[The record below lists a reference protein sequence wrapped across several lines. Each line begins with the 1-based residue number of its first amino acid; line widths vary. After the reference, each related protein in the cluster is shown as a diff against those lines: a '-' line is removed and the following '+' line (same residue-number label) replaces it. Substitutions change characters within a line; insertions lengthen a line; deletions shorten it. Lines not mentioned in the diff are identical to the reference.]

1 MLQHPR
7 AYARPLSSLSSPRVG
22 RATLFY
28 LYGFGPSW
36 WDVSFFQKHRYNR
49 HYITKGVHTLKPPK
63 ASRLFSLVL
72 FLSFFLSFFLR
83 VFRVRFVSTRV
94 KLAETTTTTTTKL
107 DKSKMLY
114 RIDVLESDDATTKTA
129 SSFALHPNV
138 PTILGRDATLA
149 HIPIEHASVSR
160 KHAIV
165 TIVVAVSEANEKTG
179 TSSSGGETYL
189 EVTDCGSKLGTR
201 IKGVVVEE
209 GKEKDEDEEKEIKLD
224 KFETKRVRL
233 KTRGKVFVKFGKIS
247 ASVRCVEED
256 GGGLDEDE
264 ANENVEEKGDATES
278 EDEDEDEREEEEE
291 EENDDDDDV
300 GAGWKRVQ
308 TKMEKKKTGGNKGQA
323 NVDRDEVEVETVID
337 ASLFREQMIS
347 SPRLVSAIEEGE
359 NDENRRQVDINAD
372 RDDNKNKKR
381 FRKQPITIN
390 GKLTVDG
397 VDNAGSFSPS
407 KRLNKKKQKVPW
419 PYETDGYETLA
430 QFETALDR
438 EEKAAQRLK
447 EKIAE
452 DLFTDPSTNGASFK
466 KRKGATASAKGGGR
480 GIRKRS

>member
-1 MLQHPR
+1 
-7 AYARPLSSLSSPRVG
+7 
-22 RATLFY
+22 
-28 LYGFGPSW
+28 
-36 WDVSFFQKHRYNR
+36 
-49 HYITKGVHTLKPPK
+49 
-63 ASRLFSLVL
+63 
-72 FLSFFLSFFLR
+72 
-83 VFRVRFVSTRV
+83 
-94 KLAETTTTTTTKL
+94 
-107 DKSKMLY
+107 MLY
-114 RIDVLESDDATTKTA
+114 RIDVVESDDAGTTTKTA
-129 SSFALHPNV
+129 SSSSSFALHPNV

-179 TSSSGGETYL
+179 TSSSSSGGETYL

-201 IKGVVVEE
+201 VKGVVVEE
-209 GKEKDEDEEKEIKLD
+209 RKEKDEDEEKEIKLD
-224 KFETKRVRL
+224 KFETKRVHL

-264 ANENVEEKGDATES
+264 ANENVEEKGNATES
-278 EDEDEDEREEEEE
+278 EDEDEDEREE

-359 NDENRRQVDINAD
+359 NDENRRQVDINAN
-372 RDDNKNKKR
+372 RDDNNNNNNNNKR

-407 KRLNKKKQKVPW
+407 KRLNKKKQQKVPW

-447 EKIAE
+447 EKLAE
-452 DLFTDPSTNGASFK
+452 DLFKDPSTKGASFK
-466 KRKGATASAKGGGR
+466 KRKGAATSAKGGGR

>member
-1 MLQHPR
+1 
-7 AYARPLSSLSSPRVG
+7 
-22 RATLFY
+22 
-28 LYGFGPSW
+28 
-36 WDVSFFQKHRYNR
+36 
-49 HYITKGVHTLKPPK
+49 
-63 ASRLFSLVL
+63 
-72 FLSFFLSFFLR
+72 
-83 VFRVRFVSTRV
+83 
-94 KLAETTTTTTTKL
+94 
-107 DKSKMLY
+107 MLY

-129 SSFALHPNV
+129 SSSFALHPNV

-179 TSSSGGETYL
+179 TSSSSSGGETYL

-201 IKGVVVEE
+201 VKGVVVEE

-224 KFETKRVRL
+224 KFETKRVHL

-264 ANENVEEKGDATES
+264 ANENVEEKGNATES

-291 EENDDDDDV
+291 ENDDDDDV
-300 GAGWKRVQ
+300 GVGWKRVQ

-359 NDENRRQVDINAD
+359 NDENRRQVDINAN
-372 RDDNKNKKR
+372 RDDNNNNNNKR

-447 EKIAE
+447 EKLAE
-452 DLFTDPSTNGASFK
+452 DLFKDPSTNGASFK

>member
-1 MLQHPR
+1 
-7 AYARPLSSLSSPRVG
+7 
-22 RATLFY
+22 
-28 LYGFGPSW
+28 
-36 WDVSFFQKHRYNR
+36 
-49 HYITKGVHTLKPPK
+49 
-63 ASRLFSLVL
+63 
-72 FLSFFLSFFLR
+72 
-83 VFRVRFVSTRV
+83 
-94 KLAETTTTTTTKL
+94 
-107 DKSKMLY
+107 MLY
-114 RIDVLESDDATTKTA
+114 RIDLVLESDDATTKTA
-129 SSFALHPNV
+129 SSSFALHPNV

-179 TSSSGGETYL
+179 TSSSSGGETYL

-201 IKGVVVEE
+201 VKGVVVEE

-224 KFETKRVRL
+224 KFETKRVHL
-233 KTRGKVFVKFGKIS
+233 KTRGKIFVKFGKIS

-264 ANENVEEKGDATES
+264 ANENVEEKGNATES

-359 NDENRRQVDINAD
+359 NDENRRQVDINAN
-372 RDDNKNKKR
+372 RDDNSNNNNNKR

-407 KRLNKKKQKVPW
+407 ERLNKKKQQKVPW

-447 EKIAE
+447 EKLAE
-452 DLFTDPSTNGASFK
+452 DLFKDPSTKGASFK
-466 KRKGATASAKGGGR
+466 KRKGTATSAKGGGR

>member
-1 MLQHPR
+1 M
-7 AYARPLSSLSSPRVG
+7 
-22 RATLFY
+22 
-28 LYGFGPSW
+28 
-36 WDVSFFQKHRYNR
+36 
-49 HYITKGVHTLKPPK
+49 
-63 ASRLFSLVL
+63 
-72 FLSFFLSFFLR
+72 
-83 VFRVRFVSTRV
+83 FRVRFVSTRV
-94 KLAETTTTTTTKL
+94 KLAETTTTTTTTKL

-201 IKGVVVEE
+201 VKGVVVEE

-308 TKMEKKKTGGNKGQA
+308 TKMEKKKTGGNKGQV

-430 QFETALDR
+430 QFETALDH

>member
-1 MLQHPR
+1 M
-7 AYARPLSSLSSPRVG
+7 AVPL
-22 RATLFY
+22 A
-28 LYGFGPSW
+28 
-36 WDVSFFQKHRYNR
+36 DVPPPPAETGNAIVDGLAVRKWEKEH
-49 HYITKGVHTLKPPK
+49 GVKVK
-63 ASRLFSLVL
+63 AW
-72 FLSFFLSFFLR
+72 
-83 VFRVRFVSTRV
+83 
-94 KLAETTTTTTTKL
+94 KLAQEATAAPA
-107 DKSKMLY
+107 
-114 RIDVLESDDATTKTA
+114 DDGNDE
-129 SSFALHPNV
+129 P
-138 PTILGRDATLA
+138 DA
-149 HIPIEHASVSR
+149 
-160 KHAIV
+160 
-165 TIVVAVSEANEKTG
+165 
-179 TSSSGGETYL
+179 
-189 EVTDCGSKLGTR
+189 
-201 IKGVVVEE
+201 
-209 GKEKDEDEEKEIKLD
+209 
-224 KFETKRVRL
+224 
-233 KTRGKVFVKFGKIS
+233 
-247 ASVRCVEED
+247 
-256 GGGLDEDE
+256 
-264 ANENVEEKGDATES
+264 
-278 EDEDEDEREEEEE
+278 EEEEE

-308 TKMEKKKTGGNKGQA
+308 TKMEKKKTGGKGQA

>member
-1 MLQHPR
+1 M
-7 AYARPLSSLSSPRVG
+7 
-22 RATLFY
+22 
-28 LYGFGPSW
+28 
-36 WDVSFFQKHRYNR
+36 
-49 HYITKGVHTLKPPK
+49 
-63 ASRLFSLVL
+63 
-72 FLSFFLSFFLR
+72 
-83 VFRVRFVSTRV
+83 FRVRFVSTRV
-94 KLAETTTTTTTKL
+94 KLAETTTTTTKL

-201 IKGVVVEE
+201 VKGVIVEE
-209 GKEKDEDEEKEIKLD
+209 GKVKDEDEDEEKEIKLD

-300 GAGWKRVQ
+300 GAGWKHVQ

-397 VDNAGSFSPS
+397 VDNAGSFSPR

>member
-1 MLQHPR
+1 
-7 AYARPLSSLSSPRVG
+7 
-22 RATLFY
+22 
-28 LYGFGPSW
+28 
-36 WDVSFFQKHRYNR
+36 
-49 HYITKGVHTLKPPK
+49 
-63 ASRLFSLVL
+63 
-72 FLSFFLSFFLR
+72 
-83 VFRVRFVSTRV
+83 
-94 KLAETTTTTTTKL
+94 
-107 DKSKMLY
+107 MLY
-114 RIDVLESDDATTKTA
+114 RIDVVESDDAGTTTKTA
-129 SSFALHPNV
+129 SSSSSFALHPNV

-179 TSSSGGETYL
+179 TSSSSSGGETYL

-201 IKGVVVEE
+201 VKGVVVEE

-224 KFETKRVRL
+224 KFETKRVHL

-264 ANENVEEKGDATES
+264 ANENVEEKGNATES
-278 EDEDEDEREEEEE
+278 EDEDDDEREQ

-359 NDENRRQVDINAD
+359 NDENRRQVDINAN
-372 RDDNKNKKR
+372 RDNNNKR

-397 VDNAGSFSPS
+397 VDNAVSFSPS
-407 KRLNKKKQKVPW
+407 KRLNKKKQQKVPW

-447 EKIAE
+447 EKLAE
-452 DLFTDPSTNGASFK
+452 DLFKDPSTKGASFK
-466 KRKGATASAKGGGR
+466 KRKGAATSAKGGGR

>member
-1 MLQHPR
+1 
-7 AYARPLSSLSSPRVG
+7 
-22 RATLFY
+22 
-28 LYGFGPSW
+28 
-36 WDVSFFQKHRYNR
+36 
-49 HYITKGVHTLKPPK
+49 
-63 ASRLFSLVL
+63 
-72 FLSFFLSFFLR
+72 
-83 VFRVRFVSTRV
+83 
-94 KLAETTTTTTTKL
+94 
-107 DKSKMLY
+107 MLY
-114 RIDVLESDDATTKTA
+114 RIDVVESDDAGTTKTA
-129 SSFALHPNV
+129 SSSFALHPNV

-179 TSSSGGETYL
+179 TSSSSSGGETYL

-201 IKGVVVEE
+201 VKGVVVEE

-224 KFETKRVRL
+224 KFETKRVHL

-264 ANENVEEKGDATES
+264 ANENVEEKGNATES
-278 EDEDEDEREEEEE
+278 EDEDEDEREEEE

-359 NDENRRQVDINAD
+359 NDENRRQVDINAN
-372 RDDNKNKKR
+372 RDNNNKR

-447 EKIAE
+447 EKLAE
-452 DLFTDPSTNGASFK
+452 DLFKDPSTKGASFK
-466 KRKGATASAKGGGR
+466 KRKGAATSAKGGGR

>member
-1 MLQHPR
+1 M
-7 AYARPLSSLSSPRVG
+7 
-22 RATLFY
+22 
-28 LYGFGPSW
+28 
-36 WDVSFFQKHRYNR
+36 
-49 HYITKGVHTLKPPK
+49 
-63 ASRLFSLVL
+63 
-72 FLSFFLSFFLR
+72 
-83 VFRVRFVSTRV
+83 FRVRFVSTRV

-165 TIVVAVSEANEKTG
+165 KIVVAVSEANEKTG

-201 IKGVVVEE
+201 VKGVVVEE
-209 GKEKDEDEEKEIKLD
+209 GKVKDEDEEKEIKLD

-278 EDEDEDEREEEEE
+278 EDEDEDEREEE

-397 VDNAGSFSPS
+397 VDNAGSFSPR

>member
-1 MLQHPR
+1 M
-7 AYARPLSSLSSPRVG
+7 
-22 RATLFY
+22 
-28 LYGFGPSW
+28 
-36 WDVSFFQKHRYNR
+36 
-49 HYITKGVHTLKPPK
+49 
-63 ASRLFSLVL
+63 
-72 FLSFFLSFFLR
+72 
-83 VFRVRFVSTRV
+83 FRVRFVSTRV
-94 KLAETTTTTTTKL
+94 KLAETTTTTTTTKL

-201 IKGVVVEE
+201 VKGVVVEE
-209 GKEKDEDEEKEIKLD
+209 GKENDEDEEKEIKLD

-430 QFETALDR
+430 QFETALDH

>member
-1 MLQHPR
+1 M
-7 AYARPLSSLSSPRVG
+7 
-22 RATLFY
+22 
-28 LYGFGPSW
+28 
-36 WDVSFFQKHRYNR
+36 
-49 HYITKGVHTLKPPK
+49 
-63 ASRLFSLVL
+63 
-72 FLSFFLSFFLR
+72 
-83 VFRVRFVSTRV
+83 FRVRFVSTRV

-138 PTILGRDATLA
+138 PMILGRDATLA

-201 IKGVVVEE
+201 VKGVIVEE
-209 GKEKDEDEEKEIKLD
+209 GKVKDEDEDEEKEIKLD

-337 ASLFREQMIS
+337 ASLFREQMIP

-397 VDNAGSFSPS
+397 VDNAGSFSPR

>member
-138 PTILGRDATLA
+138 PMILGRDATLA

-397 VDNAGSFSPS
+397 VDNAGSFSPR

>member
-1 MLQHPR
+1 M
-7 AYARPLSSLSSPRVG
+7 
-22 RATLFY
+22 
-28 LYGFGPSW
+28 
-36 WDVSFFQKHRYNR
+36 
-49 HYITKGVHTLKPPK
+49 
-63 ASRLFSLVL
+63 
-72 FLSFFLSFFLR
+72 
-83 VFRVRFVSTRV
+83 FRVRFVSTRV

-201 IKGVVVEE
+201 VKGVIVEE
-209 GKEKDEDEEKEIKLD
+209 GKVKDEDEDEDEEKEIKLD

-397 VDNAGSFSPS
+397 VDNAGSFSPR

>member
-1 MLQHPR
+1 M
-7 AYARPLSSLSSPRVG
+7 
-22 RATLFY
+22 
-28 LYGFGPSW
+28 
-36 WDVSFFQKHRYNR
+36 
-49 HYITKGVHTLKPPK
+49 
-63 ASRLFSLVL
+63 
-72 FLSFFLSFFLR
+72 
-83 VFRVRFVSTRV
+83 
-94 KLAETTTTTTTKL
+94 TTTTTKL

-138 PTILGRDATLA
+138 PMILGRDATLA

-201 IKGVVVEE
+201 VKGVVVEE

-278 EDEDEDEREEEEE
+278 EDEDEDEREEEEEE

-397 VDNAGSFSPS
+397 VDNAGSFSTS

>member
-1 MLQHPR
+1 
-7 AYARPLSSLSSPRVG
+7 
-22 RATLFY
+22 
-28 LYGFGPSW
+28 
-36 WDVSFFQKHRYNR
+36 
-49 HYITKGVHTLKPPK
+49 
-63 ASRLFSLVL
+63 
-72 FLSFFLSFFLR
+72 
-83 VFRVRFVSTRV
+83 
-94 KLAETTTTTTTKL
+94 
-107 DKSKMLY
+107 MLY
-114 RIDVLESDDATTKTA
+114 RIDLVLESDDATTKTA
-129 SSFALHPNV
+129 SSSFALHPNV

-179 TSSSGGETYL
+179 TSSSSSGGETYL

-201 IKGVVVEE
+201 VKGVVVEE

-224 KFETKRVRL
+224 KFETKRVHL
-233 KTRGKVFVKFGKIS
+233 KTRGKIFVKFGKIS

-264 ANENVEEKGDATES
+264 ANENVEKKGNATES
-278 EDEDEDEREEEEE
+278 EDEDEDEREEEE

-359 NDENRRQVDINAD
+359 NDENRRQVDINAN
-372 RDDNKNKKR
+372 RDNNNKR

-447 EKIAE
+447 EKLAE
-452 DLFTDPSTNGASFK
+452 DLFKDPSTKGASFK
-466 KRKGATASAKGGGR
+466 KRKGAATSAKGGGR

>member
-1 MLQHPR
+1 M
-7 AYARPLSSLSSPRVG
+7 
-22 RATLFY
+22 
-28 LYGFGPSW
+28 
-36 WDVSFFQKHRYNR
+36 
-49 HYITKGVHTLKPPK
+49 
-63 ASRLFSLVL
+63 
-72 FLSFFLSFFLR
+72 
-83 VFRVRFVSTRV
+83 FRVRFVSTRV

-201 IKGVVVEE
+201 VKGVIVEE
-209 GKEKDEDEEKEIKLD
+209 GKVKDEDEDEEKEIKLD

-397 VDNAGSFSPS
+397 VDNAGSFSPR

>member
-1 MLQHPR
+1 M
-7 AYARPLSSLSSPRVG
+7 
-22 RATLFY
+22 
-28 LYGFGPSW
+28 
-36 WDVSFFQKHRYNR
+36 
-49 HYITKGVHTLKPPK
+49 
-63 ASRLFSLVL
+63 
-72 FLSFFLSFFLR
+72 
-83 VFRVRFVSTRV
+83 FRVRFVSTRV

-138 PTILGRDATLA
+138 PTILGLDATLA

-201 IKGVVVEE
+201 VKGVIVEE
-209 GKEKDEDEEKEIKLD
+209 GKVKDEDEDEEKEIKLD

-278 EDEDEDEREEEEE
+278 EDEDEDEREEEE

-397 VDNAGSFSPS
+397 VDNAGSFSPR

>member
-1 MLQHPR
+1 
-7 AYARPLSSLSSPRVG
+7 
-22 RATLFY
+22 
-28 LYGFGPSW
+28 
-36 WDVSFFQKHRYNR
+36 
-49 HYITKGVHTLKPPK
+49 
-63 ASRLFSLVL
+63 
-72 FLSFFLSFFLR
+72 
-83 VFRVRFVSTRV
+83 
-94 KLAETTTTTTTKL
+94 
-107 DKSKMLY
+107 MLY
-114 RIDVLESDDATTKTA
+114 RIDLVLESDDATTKTA
-129 SSFALHPNV
+129 SSSFALHPNV

-179 TSSSGGETYL
+179 TSSSSGGETYL

-201 IKGVVVEE
+201 VKGVVVEE

-224 KFETKRVRL
+224 KFETKRVHL
-233 KTRGKVFVKFGKIS
+233 KTRGKIFVKFGKIS

-264 ANENVEEKGDATES
+264 ANENVEEKGNATES
-278 EDEDEDEREEEEE
+278 EDEDEDEREEEE

-359 NDENRRQVDINAD
+359 NDENRRQVDINAN
-372 RDDNKNKKR
+372 RDDNSNNNNNKR

-407 KRLNKKKQKVPW
+407 ERLNKKKQQKVPW

-447 EKIAE
+447 EKLAE
-452 DLFTDPSTNGASFK
+452 DLFKDPSTKGASFK
-466 KRKGATASAKGGGR
+466 KRKGTATSAKGGGR

>member
-1 MLQHPR
+1 M
-7 AYARPLSSLSSPRVG
+7 
-22 RATLFY
+22 
-28 LYGFGPSW
+28 
-36 WDVSFFQKHRYNR
+36 
-49 HYITKGVHTLKPPK
+49 
-63 ASRLFSLVL
+63 
-72 FLSFFLSFFLR
+72 
-83 VFRVRFVSTRV
+83 FRVRFVSTRV
-94 KLAETTTTTTTKL
+94 KLAETTTTTTTTKL

-397 VDNAGSFSPS
+397 VDNAGSFSPR

>member
-1 MLQHPR
+1 
-7 AYARPLSSLSSPRVG
+7 
-22 RATLFY
+22 
-28 LYGFGPSW
+28 
-36 WDVSFFQKHRYNR
+36 
-49 HYITKGVHTLKPPK
+49 
-63 ASRLFSLVL
+63 
-72 FLSFFLSFFLR
+72 
-83 VFRVRFVSTRV
+83 
-94 KLAETTTTTTTKL
+94 
-107 DKSKMLY
+107 MLY

-129 SSFALHPNV
+129 SSSFALHPNV

-165 TIVVAVSEANEKTG
+165 TIVVAVSEDEANEKTG
-179 TSSSGGETYL
+179 ASSSGGETYL

-201 IKGVVVEE
+201 VKGVVVEE
-209 GKEKDEDEEKEIKLD
+209 GKEKDEDEKKEIKLD

-278 EDEDEDEREEEEE
+278 EDEDEDEREEE

-359 NDENRRQVDINAD
+359 NDENRRQVDINANRND
-372 RDDNKNKKR
+372 KNKNKNKKR

-407 KRLNKKKQKVPW
+407 KRLNKMKQKVPW

-452 DLFTDPSTNGASFK
+452 DLFKDPSTNGASFK
-466 KRKGATASAKGGGR
+466 KRKGAATSAKGGGR

>member
-1 MLQHPR
+1 M
-7 AYARPLSSLSSPRVG
+7 
-22 RATLFY
+22 
-28 LYGFGPSW
+28 
-36 WDVSFFQKHRYNR
+36 
-49 HYITKGVHTLKPPK
+49 
-63 ASRLFSLVL
+63 
-72 FLSFFLSFFLR
+72 
-83 VFRVRFVSTRV
+83 FRVRFVSTRV

-397 VDNAGSFSPS
+397 VDNAGSFSPR

>member
-1 MLQHPR
+1 
-7 AYARPLSSLSSPRVG
+7 
-22 RATLFY
+22 
-28 LYGFGPSW
+28 
-36 WDVSFFQKHRYNR
+36 
-49 HYITKGVHTLKPPK
+49 
-63 ASRLFSLVL
+63 
-72 FLSFFLSFFLR
+72 
-83 VFRVRFVSTRV
+83 
-94 KLAETTTTTTTKL
+94 
-107 DKSKMLY
+107 MLY
-114 RIDVLESDDATTKTA
+114 RIDVVESDDAGTTTTKTA
-129 SSFALHPNV
+129 SSSSSFALHPNV

-179 TSSSGGETYL
+179 TSSSSSGGETYL

-201 IKGVVVEE
+201 VKGVVVEE
-209 GKEKDEDEEKEIKLD
+209 RKEKDEDEEKEIKLD
-224 KFETKRVRL
+224 KFETKRVHL

-264 ANENVEEKGDATES
+264 ANENVEEKGNATES
-278 EDEDEDEREEEEE
+278 EDEDEDEREE

-359 NDENRRQVDINAD
+359 NDENRRQVDINAN
-372 RDDNKNKKR
+372 RDDNNNNNNNNKR

-407 KRLNKKKQKVPW
+407 KRLNKKKQQKVPW

-447 EKIAE
+447 EKLAE
-452 DLFTDPSTNGASFK
+452 DLFKDPSTKGASFK
-466 KRKGATASAKGGGR
+466 KRKGAATSAKGGGR

>member
-1 MLQHPR
+1 
-7 AYARPLSSLSSPRVG
+7 
-22 RATLFY
+22 
-28 LYGFGPSW
+28 
-36 WDVSFFQKHRYNR
+36 
-49 HYITKGVHTLKPPK
+49 
-63 ASRLFSLVL
+63 
-72 FLSFFLSFFLR
+72 
-83 VFRVRFVSTRV
+83 
-94 KLAETTTTTTTKL
+94 
-107 DKSKMLY
+107 MLY
-114 RIDVLESDDATTKTA
+114 RIDVVESDDAGTTTTKTA
-129 SSFALHPNV
+129 SSSSSFALHPNV

-179 TSSSGGETYL
+179 TSSSSSGGETYL

-201 IKGVVVEE
+201 VKGVVVEE

-224 KFETKRVRL
+224 KFETKRVHL

-264 ANENVEEKGDATES
+264 ANENVEEKGNATES
-278 EDEDEDEREEEEE
+278 EDEDEDEREE

-359 NDENRRQVDINAD
+359 NDENRRQVDINAN
-372 RDDNKNKKR
+372 RDDNNNNNNNNKR

-407 KRLNKKKQKVPW
+407 KRLNKKKQQKVPW

-447 EKIAE
+447 EKLAE
-452 DLFTDPSTNGASFK
+452 DLFKDPSTKGASFK
-466 KRKGATASAKGGGR
+466 KRKGAATSAKGGGR

>member
-1 MLQHPR
+1 
-7 AYARPLSSLSSPRVG
+7 
-22 RATLFY
+22 
-28 LYGFGPSW
+28 
-36 WDVSFFQKHRYNR
+36 
-49 HYITKGVHTLKPPK
+49 
-63 ASRLFSLVL
+63 
-72 FLSFFLSFFLR
+72 
-83 VFRVRFVSTRV
+83 
-94 KLAETTTTTTTKL
+94 
-107 DKSKMLY
+107 MLY
-114 RIDVLESDDATTKTA
+114 RIDLVLESDDATTKTA
-129 SSFALHPNV
+129 SSSFALHPNV
-138 PTILGRDATLA
+138 PTILGGDATLA

-179 TSSSGGETYL
+179 TSSSSSGGETYL

-201 IKGVVVEE
+201 VKGVVVEE

-224 KFETKRVRL
+224 KFETKRVHL
-233 KTRGKVFVKFGKIS
+233 KTRGKIFVKFGKIS

-264 ANENVEEKGDATES
+264 ANENVEEKGNATES

-291 EENDDDDDV
+291 EENDDDDDDV

-359 NDENRRQVDINAD
+359 NDENRRQVDINAN

-397 VDNAGSFSPS
+397 VDNAGSFSSS

-452 DLFTDPSTNGASFK
+452 DLFKDPSTNGASFK

>member
-1 MLQHPR
+1 
-7 AYARPLSSLSSPRVG
+7 
-22 RATLFY
+22 
-28 LYGFGPSW
+28 
-36 WDVSFFQKHRYNR
+36 
-49 HYITKGVHTLKPPK
+49 
-63 ASRLFSLVL
+63 
-72 FLSFFLSFFLR
+72 
-83 VFRVRFVSTRV
+83 
-94 KLAETTTTTTTKL
+94 
-107 DKSKMLY
+107 MLY
-114 RIDVLESDDATTKTA
+114 RIDLVLESDDATTKTA
-129 SSFALHPNV
+129 SSSFALHPNV

-179 TSSSGGETYL
+179 TSSSSGGETYL

-201 IKGVVVEE
+201 VKGVVVEE

-224 KFETKRVRL
+224 KFETKRVHL

-264 ANENVEEKGDATES
+264 ANENVEEKGNATES

-291 EENDDDDDV
+291 ENDDDDDV
-300 GAGWKRVQ
+300 GVGWKRVQ

-447 EKIAE
+447 EKLAE
-452 DLFTDPSTNGASFK
+452 DLFKDPSTKGASFK
-466 KRKGATASAKGGGR
+466 KRKGAATSAKGGGR

>member
-1 MLQHPR
+1 
-7 AYARPLSSLSSPRVG
+7 
-22 RATLFY
+22 
-28 LYGFGPSW
+28 
-36 WDVSFFQKHRYNR
+36 
-49 HYITKGVHTLKPPK
+49 
-63 ASRLFSLVL
+63 
-72 FLSFFLSFFLR
+72 
-83 VFRVRFVSTRV
+83 
-94 KLAETTTTTTTKL
+94 
-107 DKSKMLY
+107 MLY
-114 RIDVLESDDATTKTA
+114 RIDLVLESDDATTKTA
-129 SSFALHPNV
+129 SSSFALHPNV

-179 TSSSGGETYL
+179 TSSSSSGGETYL
-189 EVTDCGSKLGTR
+189 EVTDCRSKLGTR
-201 IKGVVVEE
+201 VKGVVVEE

-224 KFETKRVRL
+224 KFETKRVHL
-233 KTRGKVFVKFGKIS
+233 KTRGKIFVKFGKIS

-264 ANENVEEKGDATES
+264 ANENVEKKGNATES
-278 EDEDEDEREEEEE
+278 EDEDEDEREEEE

-359 NDENRRQVDINAD
+359 NDENRRQVDINAN
-372 RDDNKNKKR
+372 RDNNNKR

-407 KRLNKKKQKVPW
+407 KRLNKKEAAKVPW

-447 EKIAE
+447 EKLAE
-452 DLFTDPSTNGASFK
+452 DLFKDPSTKGASFK
-466 KRKGATASAKGGGR
+466 KRKGAATSAKGGGR

>member
-1 MLQHPR
+1 M
-7 AYARPLSSLSSPRVG
+7 
-22 RATLFY
+22 
-28 LYGFGPSW
+28 
-36 WDVSFFQKHRYNR
+36 
-49 HYITKGVHTLKPPK
+49 
-63 ASRLFSLVL
+63 
-72 FLSFFLSFFLR
+72 
-83 VFRVRFVSTRV
+83 FRVRFVSTRV

-201 IKGVVVEE
+201 VKGVIVEE
-209 GKEKDEDEEKEIKLD
+209 GKVKDEDEEKEIKLD

-300 GAGWKRVQ
+300 GAGWKHVQ

-323 NVDRDEVEVETVID
+323 NVDRDEVEVETIID

-397 VDNAGSFSPS
+397 VDNAGSFSPR

>member
-1 MLQHPR
+1 M
-7 AYARPLSSLSSPRVG
+7 
-22 RATLFY
+22 
-28 LYGFGPSW
+28 
-36 WDVSFFQKHRYNR
+36 
-49 HYITKGVHTLKPPK
+49 
-63 ASRLFSLVL
+63 
-72 FLSFFLSFFLR
+72 
-83 VFRVRFVSTRV
+83 FRVRFVSTRV

-114 RIDVLESDDATTKTA
+114 RIDVLESDEATTKTA

-138 PTILGRDATLA
+138 PMILGRDATLA

-201 IKGVVVEE
+201 VKGVIVEE
-209 GKEKDEDEEKEIKLD
+209 GKVKDEDEDEEKEIKLD

-300 GAGWKRVQ
+300 GAGWKHVQ

-323 NVDRDEVEVETVID
+323 NVDRDEVEVETFID

-397 VDNAGSFSPS
+397 VDNAGSFSPR

-419 PYETDGYETLA
+419 LYETDGYETLA

>member
-72 FLSFFLSFFLR
+72 FLSFFLR

-201 IKGVVVEE
+201 VKGVIVEE
-209 GKEKDEDEEKEIKLD
+209 GKVKDEDEDEDEEKEIKLD

-300 GAGWKRVQ
+300 GAGWKHVQ

-397 VDNAGSFSPS
+397 VDNAGSFSPR

-419 PYETDGYETLA
+419 LYETDGYETLA

>member
-1 MLQHPR
+1 M
-7 AYARPLSSLSSPRVG
+7 
-22 RATLFY
+22 
-28 LYGFGPSW
+28 
-36 WDVSFFQKHRYNR
+36 
-49 HYITKGVHTLKPPK
+49 
-63 ASRLFSLVL
+63 
-72 FLSFFLSFFLR
+72 
-83 VFRVRFVSTRV
+83 FRVRFVSTRV

-201 IKGVVVEE
+201 VKGVIVEE
-209 GKEKDEDEEKEIKLD
+209 GKVKDEDEDEEKEIKLD